1 MRSKI
6 SELLEKINR
15 LANSSKLT
23 TIDIDLLK
31 QHVRDLYE
39 VVIVLTPE
47 EALKPLVKETV
58 KPEPVVAPVPLK
70 EEELK
75 PVVKE
80 MVKDAPVIISAPV
93 KEKEEKPIARKKA
106 SINESTSAQNT
117 LNEKLK
123 PSGKSELH
131 QQLAVKPLKELINI
145 NKQFVLVRELFG
157 GDTDAFAK
165 AVDTIDSAAHYEE
178 AENYIHKEL
187 FVTHNWGATA
197 QPTRLFIKLVKQKF
211 GVE

>member
-15 LANSSKLT
+15 LANSSTLS

-39 VVIVLTPE
+39 VVLVLQPEAEAKPIVKEVVKSEPVIVPVPVKEPE
-47 EALKPLVKETV
+47 ELPVIKEIVKE
-58 KPEPVVAPVPLK
+58 VAPV
-70 EEELK
+70 
-75 PVVKE
+75 
-80 MVKDAPVIISAPV
+80 ASTPV
-93 KEKEEKPIARKKA
+93 KEKEVKPVAKKKV
-106 SINESTSAQNT
+106 SINESTSAQDT

-123 PSGKSELH
+123 PVSKSELH

-145 NKQFVLVRELFG
+145 NKRFVLVRELFG
-157 GDTDAFAK
+157 GNADAFTQ
-165 AVDTIDSAAHYEE
+165 AVDTIDAAAHYEE
-178 AENYIHKEL
+178 AENYIHQEL
-187 FVTHNWGATA
+187 FATHHWEGTA